1 MDQLPAIDRADGGA
15 QVTRRIILLNLWLAI
30 AGAFGAFDVLAS
42 TVQPAYLPL
51 VRQAAQAP
59 GTVYPPGGRKCLLQ
73 TGSSAVVDP
82 RTGQWVYSCE
92 MKNSH
97 GFSVFTK
104 DAILLEHVAT
114 GSGSLAVIDGAVF
127 AVAVREDGGLQI
139 VFVPTP

>member
-1 MDQLPAIDRADGGA
+1 M
-15 QVTRRIILLNLWLAI
+15 RRIVLLNLWLAI

-82 RTGQWVYSCE
+82 RTGQWAYSCE
-92 MKNSH
+92 GKAGS
-97 GFSVFTK
+97 GFMIWSGDTM
-104 DAILLEHVAT
+104 LLEHVAM
-114 GSGSLAVIDGAVF
+114 GSGSLAVIDGSVF
-127 AVAVREDGGLQI
+127 AVACREDGGLE
-139 VFVPTP
+139 VVEVPHE